1 VKQYRFKPAFE
12 DGKPVPVELNVEV
25 NFKIMESPAKDA
37 AGAPAPAPPAGPN
50 ISSIDYKGLN
60 SVTIQEVASR
70 FNQDGIGLSLET
82 PYDVAR
88 VARAAAVLKQLLAE
102 HGHPNAIVTVSTQSI
117 PPGAIAIQFNVK
129 EGPKGTAA
137 TPNAAPA
144 SGPAVPAPS
153 APQQYSGVPVRK
165 IGGGVTEPEL
175 IHKTDP
181 EFSAE
186 AKKAKFNGI
195 VLVNLIVDAKG
206 RPQNVHVL
214 RGVGMG
220 LDEKAIKAVKQYKFK
235 PAMEG
240 GKPVPVGLNVEINF
254 QIF

>member
-1 VKQYRFKPAFE
+1 ME

-25 NFKIMESPAKDA
+25 DFKVMDSPENGST
-37 AGAPAPAPPAGPN
+37 GASAPAPPAGPN
-50 ISSIDYKGLN
+50 IRSIDYKGLN
-60 SVTIQEVASR
+60 SITLHDVADR
-70 FNQDGIGLSLET
+70 FRRDGIGLSLET

-88 VARAAAVLKQLLAE
+88 VARATAVLKQLLAE

-137 TPNAAPA
+137 APNAAPA
-144 SGPAVPAPS
+144 SDPAVPAQS

-181 EFSAE
+181 ES
-186 AKKAKFNGI
+186 KKAKFNGI
-195 VLVNLIVDAKG
+195 VLVNFIVDAKG
-206 RPQNVHVL
+206 KPQNVRVL

-220 LDEKAIKAVKQYKFK
+220 LDEEAIKAVKQYKFK
-235 PAMEG
+235 PAMED

-254 QIF
+254 QMF